1 MDIQFFYANLVTILI
16 NNSILVTYILIIN
29 MNIILGIENVVF
41 KNAIVKTI
49 IIYKNVISEIID
61 LRMI

>member
-29 MNIILGIENVVF
+29 MNIIFGIENVVF

>member
-49 IIYKNVISEIID
+49 IIYKNVISEIIE